1 MICLN
6 FKVHNDEEFNTEKGY
21 LGVLIAN
28 TVMLRNNT
36 SAF

>member
-6 FKVHNDEEFNTEKGY
+6 FKLHKHEEFNTEKGH
-21 LGVLIAN
+21 LGVIAN

-36 SAF
+36 GAF